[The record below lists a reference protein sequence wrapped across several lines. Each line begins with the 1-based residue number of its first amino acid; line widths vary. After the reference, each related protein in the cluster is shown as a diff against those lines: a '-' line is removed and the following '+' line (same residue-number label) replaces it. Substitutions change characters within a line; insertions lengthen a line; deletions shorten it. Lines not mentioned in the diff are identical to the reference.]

1 MFLKNHVRLMPHLKP
16 FVFLILIGPLLT
28 GCTDLFESMGY
39 VPAPSPRTQA
49 CDVAP
54 LLITD
59 LTQKPQDRL
68 YQLQNGQPCYQTHLE
83 INPHEK
89 TSMFEPQVESQNI
102 PNFH

>member
-1 MFLKNHVRLMPHLKP
+1 MFLKNHARLMPRLKP
-16 FVFLILIGPLLT
+16 FVLLILIGPLLT
-28 GCTDLFESMGY
+28 GCTDLFETMGY

-68 YQLQNGQPCYQTHLE
+68 YQLKDGQPCSE

-89 TSMFEPQVESQNI
+89 TSTFEPQNI